1 MSEVTNES
9 TQNDIAG
16 ELSVKYTRL
25 IAIQNELKS
34 VFDYKWIKV
43 VGVLAKQFK
52 IDHPDTPM
60 PYDID
65 KMQEKCD
72 ALRKEYDEIRKEL
85 APYYP
90 ELREENMN
98 TKLTQ
103 KNAQTKEELDTIDL
117 QLTMKDFGQE
127 NNE

>member
-25 IAIQNELKS
+25 IAIQNELKV
-34 VFDYKWIKV
+34 VFDYKWIKI

-98 TKLTQ
+98 TKLT
-103 KNAQTKEELDTIDL
+103 
-117 QLTMKDFGQE
+117 
-127 NNE
+127 

>member
-9 TQNDIAG
+9 TQNDIAE
-16 ELSVKYTRL
+16 ELNAKYARL
-25 IAIQNELKS
+25 IAIQNELKV

-52 IDHPDTPM
+52 IDHPDISL

-90 ELREENMN
+90 ELQENMN
-98 TKLTQ
+98 TKLT
-103 KNAQTKEELDTIDL
+103 
-117 QLTMKDFGQE
+117 
-127 NNE
+127 

>member
-1 MSEVTNES
+1 MAEVANKNS
-9 TQNDIAG
+9 QNDITS

-25 IAIQNELKS
+25 IAIQNELKV
-34 VFDYKWIKV
+34 VFDYKWIKI

-65 KMQEKCD
+65 KMQKKCD
-72 ALRKEYDEIRKEL
+72 ALRKEYDKIRAEL

-90 ELREENMN
+90 ELREENTFIIN
-98 TKLTQ
+98 Q
-103 KNAQTKEELDTIDL
+103 DDTVKRD
-117 QLTMKDFGQE
+117 
-127 NNE
+127 

>member
-1 MSEVTNES
+1 MTEVTNKS
-9 TQNDIAG
+9 NQNDIAE
-16 ELSVKYTRL
+16 ELNAKYARL
-25 IAIQNELKS
+25 IAIQNELKV

-65 KMQEKCD
+65 KMQEKCE
-72 ALRKEYDEIRKEL
+72 ALRKEYDKIRKEL

-90 ELREENMN
+90 ELREEGD
-98 TKLTQ
+98 K
-103 KNAQTKEELDTIDL
+103 
-117 QLTMKDFGQE
+117 
-127 NNE
+127 

>member
-9 TQNDIAG
+9 TQNNIAE
-16 ELSVKYTRL
+16 ELNAKYARL
-25 IAIQNELKS
+25 IAIQNELKV

-52 IDHPDTPM
+52 IDHPDIPL

-72 ALRKEYDEIRKEL
+72 ALRKEYDKIRVEL

-90 ELREENMN
+90 ELQENMN
-98 TKLTQ
+98 IKRT
-103 KNAQTKEELDTIDL
+103 
-117 QLTMKDFGQE
+117 
-127 NNE
+127 

>member
-1 MSEVTNES
+1 MAKATSKSNK
-9 TQNDIAG
+9 NDITG
-16 ELSVKYTRL
+16 ELSAKYTRL
-25 IAIQNELKS
+25 IAIQNELKV

-52 IDHPDTPM
+52 LDHPDTPM

-65 KMQEKCD
+65 EMQSKCD

-90 ELREENMN
+90 WLR
-98 TKLTQ
+98 
-103 KNAQTKEELDTIDL
+103 KEGD
-117 QLTMKDFGQE
+117 K
-127 NNE
+127 

>member
-9 TQNDIAG
+9 TQNDIAK
-16 ELSVKYTRL
+16 ELNAKYARL
-25 IAIQNELKS
+25 IAIQNELKV
-34 VFDYKWIKV
+34 VFDYKWIKI

-65 KMQEKCD
+65 EMQKRCD
-72 ALRKEYDEIRKEL
+72 ALRKEYDDIKKEL

-90 ELREENMN
+90 EFSS
-98 TKLTQ
+98 KQ
-103 KNAQTKEELDTIDL
+103 
-117 QLTMKDFGQE
+117 
-127 NNE
+127 

>member
-9 TQNDIAG
+9 TQNDIIG

-25 IAIQNELKS
+25 IAIQNKLKS
-34 VFDYKWIKV
+34 VFDYKWIKI

-52 IDHPDTPM
+52 IDHPDISM

-72 ALRKEYDEIRKEL
+72 ALRKEYDKIRAEL

-90 ELREENMN
+90 ELCEENTFIIN
-98 TKLTQ
+98 Q
-103 KNAQTKEELDTIDL
+103 DDTVKRD
-117 QLTMKDFGQE
+117 
-127 NNE
+127 

>member
-1 MSEVTNES
+1 MTEVTNKS

-25 IAIQNELKS
+25 IAIQNELKV
-34 VFDYKWIKV
+34 VFDYKWIKI

-65 KMQEKCD
+65 EMQKKCD
-72 ALRKEYDEIRKEL
+72 VLRKEYDEIRAEL

-90 ELREENMN
+90 ELREENTFIIN
-98 TKLTQ
+98 Q
-103 KNAQTKEELDTIDL
+103 DDTVKRD
-117 QLTMKDFGQE
+117 
-127 NNE
+127 

>member
-1 MSEVTNES
+1 MAKVTNKS
-9 TQNDIAG
+9 TQNDIIG
-16 ELSVKYTRL
+16 KLSVKYARL
-25 IAIQNELKS
+25 ITIQNELKV

-65 KMQEKCD
+65 KMQKKCD
-72 ALRKEYDEIRKEL
+72 ALRKEYDKIRAEL

-90 ELREENMN
+90 ELQENMN
-98 TKLTQ
+98 TKLT
-103 KNAQTKEELDTIDL
+103 
-117 QLTMKDFGQE
+117 
-127 NNE
+127 

>member
-1 MSEVTNES
+1 MENS
-9 TQNDIAG
+9 TTE
-16 ELSVKYTRL
+16 ELNIKYARL
-25 IAIQNELKS
+25 ITIQNELKV

-52 IDHPDTPM
+52 ADHPDIPM

-65 KMQEKCD
+65 EMQEKCD

-90 ELREENMN
+90 EF
-98 TKLTQ
+98 Q
-103 KNAQTKEELDTIDL
+103 KE
-117 QLTMKDFGQE
+117 
-127 NNE
+127 

>member
-1 MSEVTNES
+1 MAKATNKN
-9 TQNDIAG
+9 T
-16 ELSVKYTRL
+16 
-25 IAIQNELKS
+25 QNELIEELNTKYARLTAIKS
-34 VFDYKWIKV
+34 ELRAVFDYKWIKI

-65 KMQEKCD
+65 KMQEKCE

-90 ELREENMN
+90 E
-98 TKLTQ
+98 
-103 KNAQTKEELDTIDL
+103 
-117 QLTMKDFGQE
+117 FQE
-127 NNE
+127 DGR

>member
-9 TQNDIAG
+9 NQNDIA
-16 ELSVKYTRL
+16 EDLNIKYARL
-25 IAIQNELKS
+25 ITIQNELKS
-34 VFDYKWIKV
+34 VFDYKWIKI

-72 ALRKEYDEIRKEL
+72 ALRKEYDKIRAEL

-90 ELREENMN
+90 ELRKENTFIIN
-98 TKLTQ
+98 Q
-103 KNAQTKEELDTIDL
+103 DDTVNSD
-117 QLTMKDFGQE
+117 
-127 NNE
+127 

>member
-1 MSEVTNES
+1 MAKATNKN
-9 TQNDIAG
+9 TQN
-16 ELSVKYTRL
+16 ELIEELNAKYARL
-25 IAIQNELKS
+25 IAIQNELKV

-65 KMQEKCD
+65 KMQEKCE
-72 ALRKEYDEIRKEL
+72 ALRKEYDEIREEL

-90 ELREENMN
+90 EF
-98 TKLTQ
+98 Q
-103 KNAQTKEELDTIDL
+103 KEE
-117 QLTMKDFGQE
+117 E
-127 NNE
+127 

>member
-1 MSEVTNES
+1 MLVGKQLVCSRYALLKVIDDVIISSHPVIIKE
-9 TQNDIAG
+9 I
-16 ELSVKYTRL
+16 K
-25 IAIQNELKS
+25 NELKV

-65 KMQEKCD
+65 KMQKKCD

-85 APYYP
+85 APFYP
-90 ELREENMN
+90 EFSSKQQSS
-98 TKLTQ
+98 T
-103 KNAQTKEELDTIDL
+103 L
-117 QLTMKDFGQE
+117 Q
-127 NNE
+127 

>member
-9 TQNDIAG
+9 TQNDIAE
-16 ELSVKYTRL
+16 ELNTKYARL
-25 IAIQNELKS
+25 IAIQNELKV

-52 IDHPDTPM
+52 LDHPDTPM

-65 KMQEKCD
+65 KMQSKCD
-72 ALRKEYDEIRKEL
+72 ALRKEYDDIREEL

-90 ELREENMN
+90 ELREEK
-98 TKLTQ
+98 TK
-103 KNAQTKEELDTIDL
+103 
-117 QLTMKDFGQE
+117 
-127 NNE
+127 